1 MHIKNENGV
10 FEKVRFCRKWIFGKK
25 WGKREKMK
33 FIFFQKWILK
43 IVKNEKNK
51 KVNSQTF
58 SDLLSTKIL
67 YAY

>member
-33 FIFFQKWILK
+33 FIFFQK
-43 IVKNEKNK
+43 
-51 KVNSQTF
+51 
-58 SDLLSTKIL
+58 
-67 YAY
+67 